1 MWGTGGVFSSR
12 NSMCKGLVVGGG
24 IEHRRILQ
32 SSVAGVSRGRAAA
45 TKEAETGWGP
55 SRAPAEETNS

>member
-1 MWGTGGVFSSR
+1 MFSVAGTA
-12 NSMCKGLVVGGG
+12 CAKALWWEAAL
-24 IEHRRILQ
+24 EHRRILQ
-32 SSVAGVSRGRAAA
+32 SSAAGVSRGRAAA